1 MFLSWIPAMGFVML
15 DASETAWNHKWLLM
29 MTKRGNL
36 VFRQEKKTCVAKT
49 DVFFFWISIVVVY
62 NSLWIRLNWEVMQPF
77 YFNHTLGFSSCVAD
91 YHKLSSL
98 KQHPFIKFQF
108 CRWKVGAS
116 LTGLCLDFLKIQKQ
130 GIK

>member
-1 MFLSWIPAMGFVML
+1 
-15 DASETAWNHKWLLM
+15 M

-36 VFRQEKKTCVAKT
+36 VFRQEKKKNKCMAKT
-49 DVFFFWISIVVVY
+49 DVLLCISIVVEY
-62 NSLWIRLNWEVMQPF
+62 NSFWVRLNWEVMQSF
-77 YFNHTLGFSSCVAD
+77 YFNHTLAFSSCVAD

-98 KQHPFIKFQF
+98 KQHSFIKFQF

-130 GIK
+130 GMKWLSCYLDVSGNNPLPSPSRVLTESRS